1 MQLARLEKKI
11 EHGADYFISQ
21 PVYSKEKIVEIYEAT
36 KHLETPIYIG
46 IMPLTSFRSAE
57 FLHHEVPGIKLSEE
71 VLARMEA
78 CGDDKDAATAEGVAI
93 AKELLDTACE
103 YFNGIYL
110 ITPFL
115 RYDMTLQ
122 LMDYVKELDAQKKEY
137 RQMLNHPIYEQL
149 EKRILII
156 DGAMGTML
164 QNENLTYED
173 FGGEELDGCN
183 ENLVLHVRMY

>member
-1 MQLARLEKKI
+1 
-11 EHGADYFISQ
+11 
-21 PVYSKEKIVEIYEAT
+21 
-36 KHLETPIYIG
+36 
-46 IMPLTSFRSAE
+46 MPLTSFKSAE

-78 CGDDKDAATAEGVAI
+78 CGDDKEKATAEGVAI

-122 LMDYVKELDAQKKEY
+122 LMDYVKELDAQQKGV
-137 RQMLNHPIYEQL
+137 QTN
-149 EKRILII
+149 
-156 DGAMGTML
+156 A
-164 QNENLTYED
+164 
-173 FGGEELDGCN
+173 
-183 ENLVLHVRMY
+183 